1 MQCEL
6 GRELI
11 SAGLDDELGASERS
25 ALDRHL
31 ETCEDCTAYAA
42 AAARLHRSSRVVP
55 AAPVPDLTDAILGRL
70 DGVQAPDTEPP
81 RSIGSDSDP
90 RAGRRP
96 RRPPGRSD
104 RSADARRSRRVFAL
118 QYGLLVVALSM
129 VVLSVPE
136 LLATTGAAI
145 HATRHLGV
153 WDLAFAVGLLVAAL
167 QPWRAR
173 GLLPMAAALGCAMA
187 LTAGLDLS
195 RGVTT
200 GIAELSHLLEVL
212 GLVFL
217 WLLSRAAPIDSRL
230 GPARRAA
237 GGLPVARPRGP
248 RALDPLRAW
257 AGSLSG
263 PAAPDVR
270 PVARDESDDAE
281 RAA

>member
-11 SAGLDDELGASERS
+11 SAGLDDELSGTERS

-31 ETCEDCTAYAA
+31 ERCGDCTAYAA
-42 AAARLHRSSRVVP
+42 AATRLHRSSRVVP
-55 AAPVPDLTDAILGRL
+55 AAPVPDLTDAILGRVA
-70 DGVQAPDTEPP
+70 DEQQDPEPP
-81 RSIGSDSDP
+81 RSNRPAP
-90 RAGRRP
+90 RTGRRVG
-96 RRPPGRSD
+96 RRTD
-104 RSADARRSRRVFAL
+104 RSRRRDDARRSRRVLAL

-136 LLATTGAAI
+136 LLATTGAAV

-173 GLLPMAAALGCAMA
+173 GLLPMAVALGCAMA
-187 LTAGLDLS
+187 VTAGLDLS

-212 GLVFL
+212 GLVLL
-217 WLLSRAAPIDSRL
+217 WLLSRAAPLDTRL
-230 GPARRAA
+230 GSSGRPPVRPPATMPS
-237 GGLPVARPRGP
+237 GL
-248 RALDPLRAW
+248 RALHQLRAW
-257 AGSLSG
+257 TGANPG
-263 PAAPDVR
+263 PVAPNPQ
-270 PVARDESDDAE
+270 PVARDESDAAE

>member
-81 RSIGSDSDP
+81 RSIGSDP
-90 RAGRRP
+90 RTGRRP

-212 GLVFL
+212 GLLFL

-230 GPARRAA
+230 GPSRRAA
-237 GGLPVARPRGP
+237 GGFLAVKSRGP
-248 RALDPLRAW
+248 RVLDPLRAW
-257 AGSLSG
+257 VGTLSG
-263 PAAPDVR
+263 PAAPDPR
-270 PVARDESDDAE
+270 PVARDESDAAE